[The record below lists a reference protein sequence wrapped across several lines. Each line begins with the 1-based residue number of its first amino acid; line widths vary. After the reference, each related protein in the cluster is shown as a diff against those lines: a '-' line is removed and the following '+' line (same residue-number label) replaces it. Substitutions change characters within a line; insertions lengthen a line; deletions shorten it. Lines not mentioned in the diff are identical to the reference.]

1 MKHKIFPPAGGLVA
15 LSGSAL
21 GSGGVTV
28 SGCGHNWVVIGLLIG
43 GRVLGEFGC
52 YSVFAS
58 GAQNDSLGGL
68 CYFIVCI
75 FG

>member
-21 GSGGVTV
+21 RSVGGVTV
-28 SGCGHNWVVIGLLIG
+28 SECGHNWVVIGLLIG

-52 YSVFAS
+52 
-58 GAQNDSLGGL
+58 
-68 CYFIVCI
+68 
-75 FG
+75 